1 MYKTD
6 LTSVYYDIH
15 RKGIVGEMVPITS
28 TIRWP
33 AILDHDATS
42 AYVHIA
48 MKVFIGVGQSD
59 FFLNSIFFLLLFSIF
74 IINSVKFSTFF
85 IISVGTVHFYQ
96 NGRQKS

>member
-33 AILDHDATS
+33 AMLDHDATS

-48 MKVFIGVGQSD
+48 MKVFTLETKCNFNNNFKIGITS
-59 FFLNSIFFLLLFSIF
+59 FCLNL
-74 IINSVKFSTFF
+74 
-85 IISVGTVHFYQ
+85 HM
-96 NGRQKS
+96 